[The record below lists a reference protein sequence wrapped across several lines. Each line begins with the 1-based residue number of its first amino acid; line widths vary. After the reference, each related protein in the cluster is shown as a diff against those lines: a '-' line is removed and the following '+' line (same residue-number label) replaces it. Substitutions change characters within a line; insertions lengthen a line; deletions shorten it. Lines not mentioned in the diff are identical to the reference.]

1 MARMSVSI
9 SAGDLD
15 RDGIDEII
23 TGLGPGPQNEPLV
36 KVFKADGTEIG
47 NFLAYPAEMDY
58 GVRVSAGKT
67 GQ

>member
-1 MARMSVSI
+1 MNIAT
-9 SAGDLD
+9 GDLD
-15 RDGIDEII
+15 GDNIDEII

-47 NFLAYPAEMDY
+47 SFLAYPAEMDY
-58 GVRVSAGKT
+58 GVRVSSGRT